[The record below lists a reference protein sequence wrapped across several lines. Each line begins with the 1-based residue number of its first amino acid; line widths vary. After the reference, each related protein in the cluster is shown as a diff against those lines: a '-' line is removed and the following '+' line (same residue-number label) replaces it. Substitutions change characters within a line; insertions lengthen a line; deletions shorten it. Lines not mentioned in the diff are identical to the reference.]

1 MCVTTPQVGPLK
13 NTDTKQDN
21 VLEVYLQ
28 KYGEMHKQLKAVQQ
42 GSRQTQVTSSPP
54 PKGPE
59 IQSCTLTTALKAERT
74 RKQIKRTQK
83 AKIITQGK

>member
-28 KYGEMHKQLKAVQQ
+28 KYGEMHKQLKAVQ
-42 GSRQTQVTSSPP
+42 
-54 PKGPE
+54 
-59 IQSCTLTTALKAERT
+59 
-74 RKQIKRTQK
+74 
-83 AKIITQGK
+83 